1 MKPVKG
7 SMAGAAGMALAV
19 AILFAFSVGD
29 AGAAGT
35 SRTKS
40 KDKDKTVS
48 KESTSRGYMGVYMQE
63 LTNDMQK
70 GLDLKVNKGVLISGV
85 EDDSPADKAGVK
97 DGDVVV
103 AFNGDAV
110 ASPDELRG
118 MVRAADPGSTAKL
131 DVVRDGKKKTI
142 EVTLGERPGDLHY
155 SFHRMMDTPEV
166 AHAFAMMGG
175 PRLGIQAHEIDNEDM
190 GSYFHAKPG
199 EGVLV
204 LDVEK
209 ESVADKAG
217 VKAGDVV
224 QSIDDKKISDVGD
237 IRDACRELD
246 KGDAFKIAV
255 LRHGKTETLSA
266 TMDENTPWI
275 FNSDDGDWR
284 VWRQPAPRALDDSR
298 DDLRRELNDL
308 KREVK
313 ELKEK
318 LEDHDG

>member
-1 MKPVKG
+1 MKPVKR
-7 SMAGAAGMALAV
+7 SMTGAAGMALAV

-48 KESTSRGYMGVYMQE
+48 KESTSGYMGVYMQE
-63 LTNDMQK
+63 LTDDMQK
-70 GLDLKVNKGVLISGV
+70 GLDLKVDKGVLVSGV
-85 EDDSPADKAGVK
+85 ADDSPADKAGLK
-97 DGDVVV
+97 DGDVIL

-118 MVRAADPGSTAKL
+118 LVRAAGAGSTAKL
-131 DVVRDGKKKTI
+131 DVVRDGKKMTI
-142 EVTLGERPGDLHY
+142 DVTLGERPDDFRY
-155 SFHRMMDTPEV
+155 SFHRMMDAPEV
-166 AHAFAMMGG
+166 THAFAMLGG

-190 GSYFHAKPG
+190 ASYFHAKPG

-209 ESVADKAG
+209 NSVADKAG

-224 QSIDDKKISDVGD
+224 QAIGDSKIADVND
-237 IRDACRELD
+237 IRDACHDLD
-246 KGDAFKIAV
+246 KGDEFKIAV
-255 LRHGKTETLSA
+255 LRHGKTETLNA
-266 TMDENTPWI
+266 TMDDNAAWI

-284 VWRQPAPRALDDSR
+284 MWRQRAPRALDDSR
-298 DDLRRELNDL
+298 DDIRRELNDL